1 MQLIMETKLFKI
13 STTEYEEEDFYVVT
27 DLHENDLT
35 EVINPLVMAERDG
48 EGEYD
53 NYLIFKMLKK
63 RFPKNFIEIFN
74 EPKELIY

>member
-13 STTEYEEEDFYVVT
+13 STTAYKEEDFYVVT
-27 DLHENDLT
+27 DLHETDLT
-35 EVINPLVMAERDG
+35 EVINPLVMAERNG